1 MPERWASSCSTVTP
15 SSISGRSSP
24 SSDRAVVSRLER
36 APLDQRHHGE
46 RGEPLGAAGD
56 ADAGVDLVRD
66 AVGAVGQPERLGEH
80 GLVADVDPHHPGEA
94 GVGGDLLDV
103 ELHGSAGRSTS
114 ATSFL
119 GACTQ

>member
-1 MPERWASSCSTVTP
+1 M
-15 SSISGRSSP
+15 
-24 SSDRAVVSRLER
+24 VSRLSVPR
-36 APLDQRHHGE
+36 SISAITVE
-46 RGEPLGAAGD
+46 RGEALRGAGD

-66 AVGAVGQPERLGEH
+66 AVGAVGRPERLGEH
-80 GLVADVDPHHPGEA
+80 GLPSDVDPHHPGET
-94 GVGGDLLDV
+94 GLGGDLLDV